1 MPVLQLTVSEQL
13 SDFAGCGTAMPD
25 SVNEYRVTELIKI
38 GATGWRTA
46 HNPVN
51 TEILDFT
58 DR

>member
-1 MPVLQLTVSEQL
+1 MH
-13 SDFAGCGTAMPD
+13 DI
-25 SVNEYRVTELIKI
+25 NKI
-38 GATGWRTA
+38 PHFCPLPLWMMTQATGWRTA